1 MKPFFFIFMCA
12 FFASAC
18 SPNQSILQSNI
29 DNTTPTPAATET
41 PAPLK
46 KITVGELMNRTASA
60 PADSFTFPCTLHVYK
75 DEDRDKLRKLRDLWL
90 SKEKDSHYVLAPS
103 KDCVCPGI
111 CVLRVENATMPAP
124 NNWGLIVI
132 ERSLESYFWIARNS
146 DLSNADLIW
155 ASSTPELK
163 YHNPD
168 GSKSQ
173 KGCWIELDK
182 RLNQYVTNCWDE
194 QLKKL
199 PSLK

>member
-18 SPNQSILQSNI
+18 SPNQTILQSNI
-29 DNTTPTPAATET
+29 DNTAPTPAATET

-90 SKEKDSHYVLAPS
+90 SKEKDNQYVLAPS

-111 CVLRVENATMPAP
+111 CVLKVEDTQKPGPSNF
-124 NNWGLIVI
+124 GLVVI
-132 ERSLESYFWIARNS
+132 KDLESNTYQWIAK
-146 DLSNADLIW
+146 DLDLTNAKLAW
-155 ASSTPELK
+155 SETTPNLFFDDAAGKRVKTCSVELK
-163 YHNPD
+163 AGKY
-168 GSKSQ
+168 Q
-173 KGCWIELDK
+173 M
-182 RLNQYVTNCWDE
+182 NC
-194 QLKKL
+194 KNG
-199 PSLK
+199 